1 MKEERII
8 KSIEEAQAKEMFGSD
23 LLEAVHDFE
32 KAKNYLV
39 PVLIKNADFYKD
51 VCITNKDKSCFS
63 HYPNLIFKL
72 VNTYGEGGIA
82 SIPVTNEMISNWE
95 IDKYDLNLFALE
107 YIKKNFLDYTC
118 RDLFT
123 VIQELTDDLP
133 FPEDPMQP
141 KVKVVTNA
149 SGLYGANILLD
160 PSRLAQVL
168 NARFDKS
175 YVIIPSSIHE
185 ILVLEEDFRISE
197 ISQMI
202 KEVNES
208 QVSERE
214 QLADNPL
221 VLYFSEKYR
230 KWFIK

>member
-32 KAKNYLV
+32 KAKKYLV
-39 PVLIKNADFYKD
+39 PVLMKNPDEYKD
-51 VCITNKDKSCFS
+51 VLITNREKHS
-63 HYPNLIFKL
+63 HFPALIFKL
-72 VNTYGEGGIA
+72 VKTYGEGGVV
-82 SIPVTNEMISNWE
+82 SIPVTNEMLSHWDIK
-95 IDKYDLNLFALE
+95 KYDLNIFSLD

-160 PSRLAQVL
+160 PSRLAQIL

-185 ILVLEEDFRISE
+185 ILVIEDDMHLSHFAEIIS
-197 ISQMI
+197 
-202 KEVNES
+202 EVNET

-214 QLADNPL
+214 QLADDPFIL
-221 VLYFSEKYR
+221 FFSEQSS
-230 KWFIK
+230 KWCIK

>member
-32 KAKNYLV
+32 KAKKYLV
-39 PVLIKNADFYKD
+39 PVLMKNPDEYKD
-51 VCITNKDKSCFS
+51 VVIGNPESEHFPS
-63 HYPNLIFKL
+63 LIFKL
-72 VNTYGEGGIA
+72 VSPYGEGGVA
-82 SIPVTNEMISNWE
+82 SIPVTNEMLKLW
-95 IDKYDLNLFALE
+95 DVKRYDLNIVALD

-118 RDLFT
+118 RDLIT
-123 VIQELTDDLP
+123 VIQEITDLLP
-133 FPEDPMQP
+133 FPEEPMKP
-141 KVKVVTNA
+141 SIKVVTNA

-185 ILVLEEDFRISE
+185 ILVIEDDFRLTELQHLIV
-197 ISQMI
+197 
-202 KEVNES
+202 EVNET

-214 QLADNPL
+214 QLADCPFIL
-221 VLYFSEKYR
+221 FFSEQSS
-230 KWFIK
+230 KWCIK